1 MGQLRRHSLNTGVL
15 ALVLGSTGFALALG
29 VTGATAPGSGATA
42 TSSSP
47 LDLSVNTSRALTL
60 RNVSGAPMRLR
71 SALLVEAV
79 DAAGNG
85 KRLTVQNLLL
95 RATCTP
101 RPEAIIVLAPGAALT
116 ALPWTGRHC
125 ASQCDESCRA
135 EADYPPGQYR
145 YVVQS
150 ESGREWLSA
159 SFALTAK

>member
-1 MGQLRRHSLNTGVL
+1 MGLLTL
-15 ALVLGSTGFALALG
+15 ALGSTGFVLALG
-29 VTGATAPGSGATA
+29 VTGAAAPSGGAIATGGN
-42 TSSSP
+42 P
-47 LDLSVNTSRALTL
+47 LDLSVNASRALTL
-60 RNVSGAPMRLR
+60 RNLSGAPIRLR
-71 SALLVEAV
+71 SALLVESV
-79 DAAGNG
+79 DATGNG

-101 RPEAIIVLAPGAALT
+101 RPDAIVVLARGATLT

-159 SFALTAK
+159 SFALTAN